1 MKKVTKGVS
10 PKVYL
15 PTAALAT
22 VGVVLILLGHD
33 QEGQGVLGAALAPLL
48 IGSAAKPGDV
58 VVEDVDAIDMSKSPG
73 IS

>member
-48 IGSAAKPGDV
+48 IGGAAKPGDV